1 MQIDS
6 SKILAHMYN
15 TAGKRRRVATKGER
29 EQMATWNETQQ
40 VYPLDACVPQLIAQQ
55 AAKAPDAVALID
67 GDRML
72 SYRELNRR
80 ANRLAHYLQAR
91 GVRPDVLVGLCVERG
106 FEMVIGLLA
115 ILKAGGAYVPL
126 DPTYPPER
134 LSFML
139 SDARVPVLLTQQHLA
154 ARLSTHN
161 AHVVCLDADAA
172 ELEQQ
177 PDTDPAV
184 TASFSD
190 LAYVIYT
197 SGSTGQPKGVQI
209 THASLLNLI
218 FWHRQ
223 AFEVTCSDRAT
234 QLTSPAFDATGW
246 EIWPYLTAGAS
257 IYLLDEQTRVS
268 PELLRNWLLRC
279 GITITFLPTALAES
293 VLALEWPTTTT
304 LRFLLTGADTL
315 HRYPP
320 DNLPFA
326 LINNYGPSEA
336 TVLVTSG
343 RVLPAERAEDAPSI
357 GRPIANTQIYI
368 LDEQLQQVPI
378 GEPGELYIGGA
389 GLARGYLNRPELTA
403 ERFIAHPF
411 SDEPGERLYR
421 TGDLARFLQDGQIA
435 FQGRAD
441 YQIKI
446 RGYRIEPGEI
456 VSALNACPA
465 IRMSYVMARED
476 QPGEKRLVA
485 YLVLAPGKSVTRRDL
500 QELLRMRLPD
510 YMIPAVFV
518 TLDELPVTANGKVDR
533 AQLPLPS
540 ATNMLHDTV
549 FAAPATP
556 IEEQLASIIA
566 DLLGLERV
574 GVDQNF
580 FMLGGHSLLGT
591 QIIARVANSFKVDL
605 SLRTLFEAS
614 TIRQLSAEIEQLILA
629 RIEAMSD
636 EEVLQLLEQGD

>member
-6 SKILAHMYN
+6 SKILAHMCN
-15 TAGKRRRVATKGER
+15 TTGMKRRVATKGER
-29 EQMATWNETQQ
+29 EQMAAWNETQQ
-40 VYPLDACVPQLIAQQ
+40 AYPLDACVPQLIAQQ
-55 AAKAPDAVALID
+55 AANAPDAVALID

-80 ANRLAHYLQAR
+80 ANRLAHSLQAR

-139 SDARVPVLLTQQHLA
+139 EDAGVPVLLTQQRLA
-154 ARLSTHN
+154 ARLSAHN
-161 AHVVCLDADAA
+161 AHIVCLDADAA
-172 ELEQQ
+172 GLEQQ
-177 PDTDPAV
+177 PDTDPAA
-184 TASFSD
+184 TASASD

-218 FWHRQ
+218 FWHQQ
-223 AFEVTCSDRAT
+223 AFAVTRADRAT

-257 IYLLDEQTRVS
+257 VYLLDEQTRIS
-268 PELLRNWLLRC
+268 PELLRDWLLRC

-293 VLALEWPTTTT
+293 MLVLEWPATTT
-304 LRFLLTGADTL
+304 LRFLLTGADAL

-320 DNLPFA
+320 ASLPFA

-343 RVLPAERAEDAPSI
+343 RVLPTELAEDAPSI

-368 LDEQLQQVPI
+368 LDELLQQVPI

-411 SDEPGERLYR
+411 SDEPGARLYR
-421 TGDLARFLQDGQIA
+421 TGDLARFLPDGQIA

-441 YQIKI
+441 YQIKL

-465 IRMSYVMARED
+465 VRMSYVMARED

-485 YLVLAPGKSVTRRDL
+485 YLVLAPDMNITRRDL
-500 QELLRMRLPD
+500 QEVLRTRLPD
-510 YMIPAVFV
+510 YMIPAAFV
-518 TLDELPVTANGKVDR
+518 VLDELPVTPNGKVDR
-533 AQLPLPS
+533 AQLPTPS
-540 ATNMLHDTV
+540 ATNMLHETV

-556 IEEQLASIIA
+556 IEDQLASIIA